1 MADSKTFF
9 SESEKQQIVNAIAEA
24 EKNTSG
30 EIRVHIE
37 DFCKGEVLEI
47 AIETFA
53 KLKMHETQLRNGVL
67 IYLSVK
73 DRKFAIYGDSGINK
87 IVPEIFW
94 DEIKN
99 QMQEKY
105 KEGKFSEGL
114 CNAILSVGAQL
125 KANFPY
131 SSDDKNELS
140 NDLTFKNND

>member
-1 MADSKTFF
+1 MIDSKTFF

-37 DFCKGEVLEI
+37 DFCNGDVLEI
-47 AIETFA
+47 AIKTFA
-53 KLKMHETQLRNGVL
+53 KLKMHETKLRNGVL

-73 DRKFAIYGDSGINK
+73 DRKFAIYGDVGINK
-87 IVPEIFW
+87 IVSENFW

-99 QMQEKY
+99 QMQEKF
-105 KEGKFSEGL
+105 KEGKFSIGL
-114 CNAILSVGAQL
+114 CDAILSVGEQL
-125 KANFPY
+125 KSNFPY

-140 NDLTFKNND
+140 NDLTFKDNE